1 MKITIISIFRDS
13 EPTIHNCLKQ
23 LNELEKN
30 TKASFEYFFYENDSK
45 DKTKEILNKWMIN
58 KKGKLICENINT
70 PRFGSV
76 VKKERFALLAQYR
89 NRLLKKGKPFD
100 SDYSLILDSDVLFPK
115 NIIEQYLKYM
125 KDDVAMVTPNVLQ
138 NIKCKM
144 FDKNKDSYYDCLA
157 LRDKKE
163 REGMVWVS
171 NPFFDKNDREAWN
184 RGEPV
189 EVSSAFGGFPIIK
202 SKILNKV
209 KWSTD
214 GDIEHKN
221 FCRDIRKYGKIIV
234 VPKIITRVIISQN
247 MLDHLS
253 KIYDSA
259 ISKQWKRFLIA
270 N

>member
-1 MKITIISIFRDS
+1 MA
-13 EPTIHNCLKQ
+13 L
-23 LNELEKN
+23 
-30 TKASFEYFFYENDSK
+30 TKADIAEHLFEK
-45 DKTKEILNKWMIN
+45 LGIN
-58 KKGKLICENINT
+58 KKDAKDLVEAFFEEIRSALEKGEQVKLSG
-70 PRFGSV
+70 FG
-76 VKKERFALLAQYR
+76 
-89 NRLLKKGKPFD
+89 NFD
-100 SDYSLILDSDVLFPK
+100 
-115 NIIEQYLKYM
+115 
-125 KDDVAMVTPNVLQ
+125 
-138 NIKCKM
+138 
-144 FDKNKDSYYDCLA
+144 

-171 NPFFDKNDREAWN
+171 NPFFEKNDRETWN

-189 EVSSAFGGFPIIK
+189 EVFSAFGGFPIIK

-209 KWSTD
+209 EWSTD

-247 MLDHLS
+247 TLDHLS

-270 N
+270 D